1 VGKVLVHRIGL
12 VTKNPKMADLRK
24 FPLHLNKLLFQYAA
38 YRTAKKLH
46 KMHHY
51 DGIWAMIAHATGVP
65 AGLFKRTFPEV
76 KYILT
81 LQEGDPPEYIERKMR
96 VFGPYFKRGFTSAD
110 IVQTISVFLGAWAR
124 NMGYHGPLE
133 IIPNG
138 VDTKHFS
145 QEVTEAERQE
155 TEKILGK
162 GEGNIFLVTTS
173 RLVRK
178 NGIDVAIRALPELPS
193 HVRFVIFGDGP
204 EEEPLKKLAAEL
216 GVSGR
221 VDLRGHI
228 DHRDMPRFLK
238 ACDVFVRPSRSEGMG
253 NSFIEAMAAGLPVV
267 GTREGGLADFLVD
280 ARDSEREGTG
290 WVAESEDSKAVAR
303 AVVHIL
309 EHAEEVEAV
318 TRRAQNM
325 VTEKYD
331 WDLVAGAIETKVF
344 KKVLG

>member
-1 VGKVLVHRIGL
+1 
-12 VTKNPKMADLRK
+12 
-24 FPLHLNKLLFQYAA
+24 
-38 YRTAKKLH
+38 
-46 KMHHY
+46 
-51 DGIWAMIAHATGVP
+51 MIAHATGVP
-65 AGLFKRTFPEV
+65 AGLFKQTFPEV